1 MSDFKV
7 SAATNITDSGI
18 RKHFRKVDPWQPIF
32 EFAWNGFDAKASTV
46 NISYSLNEM
55 GGLEYLSVSD
65 DGLGIDFRKS
75 EDNFGK
81 FNESSKVGSASQH
94 GSHGRGRL
102 SFHVL
107 CNEARWYTRTEKG
120 EDAVVIVNSADLAHY
135 DVQGLSAEK
144 QHANLSSQTNGTCVE
159 LLNFVRNLPS
169 EDELAR
175 LLSIEFGWYL
185 ALNKDKKIV
194 LNTCPISIPEH
205 EISENL
211 VVADDHEFTI
221 KVIRWIEKPSS
232 EKSYTY
238 LMTPAGATVHKEL
251 SSLNNKPNFFTSVY
265 VVSNWAEEF
274 EEDKDGAL
282 SCDFNPTSKTWKAL
296 QKELNL
302 VTQRLYEDF
311 LKKFVDAQLDKFE
324 EDGIFPDYSKL
335 SAEEAGWRSGKVK
348 STIKSI
354 YLADPSIFNTL
365 QKKQKKILIRLIDR
379 LLVSNENDALL
390 DVLESTLD
398 LDEAS
403 TKKLAQQ
410 IKSIKLENII
420 STIEVIHKR
429 QVAVHQL
436 REIMNKHYLE
446 VLETPDLQKIIENN
460 TWLFGPAYETLG
472 AEEASFT
479 TIARNLRN
487 DVKGIQAVDSED
499 LDDEDSEKLELSQR
513 QPDLFL
519 ARKIPSLDSYGRPIY
534 RCVIIEIKRPSISL
548 NVKHLRQLD
557 DYAAVIK
564 KFPDFTSG
572 LMHVELIL
580 VGRKISAQDSEIES
594 RLGNHISKGDMGLVS
609 DDPRMRRYVK
619 DWYTILDEFELR
631 NNHFLEKLKV
641 ERNALELEQ
650 LSKDAL
656 LEQLQAATDQVVSIT
671 RSAV

>member
-1 MSDFKV
+1 
-7 SAATNITDSGI
+7 
-18 RKHFRKVDPWQPIF
+18 
-32 EFAWNGFDAKASTV
+32 
-46 NISYSLNEM
+46 
-55 GGLEYLSVSD
+55 
-65 DGLGIDFRKS
+65 
-75 EDNFGK
+75 
-81 FNESSKVGSASQH
+81 
-94 GSHGRGRL
+94 
-102 SFHVL
+102 
-107 CNEARWYTRTEKG
+107 
-120 EDAVVIVNSADLAHY
+120 LAHY
-135 DVQGLSAEK
+135 DVQGLSAGK
-144 QHANLSSQTNGTCVE
+144 QHASLSSQTNGTCVE
-159 LLNFVRNLPS
+159 LLNFFKNLPS
-169 EDELAR
+169 EDDLAR

-194 LNTCPISIPEH
+194 LNACPINIPEH
-205 EISENL
+205 EISEGL

-238 LMTPAGATVHKEL
+238 LMTPAGVTVHKEL

-265 VVSNWAEEF
+265 VVSDWAKEF
-274 EEDKDGAL
+274 EEDKETL
-282 SCDFNPTSKTWKAL
+282 SCVFNPTSKTWKAL
-296 QKELNL
+296 QRELNV
-302 VTQRLYEDF
+302 VTQKLYEDF

-348 STIKSI
+348 STIRSI

-410 IKSIKLENII
+410 IKSVKLENII

-436 REIMNKHYLE
+436 REIMNNHYLD

-479 TIARNLRN
+479 TIAKNLRN
-487 DVKGIQAVDSED
+487 QVKGIQSVDSED
-499 LDDEDSEKLELSQR
+499 LDEVDSDKVNLSQR

-519 ARKIPSLDSYGRPIY
+519 ARKIPSMDSYHRPIY
-534 RCVIIEIKRPSISL
+534 RCVIIEIKRPSVSL

-557 DYAAVIK
+557 DYAALIK

-572 LMHVELIL
+572 HMHVELIL
-580 VGRKISAQDSEIES
+580 IGRKISDQDSEIES

-631 NNHFLEKLKV
+631 SNYFLDKLKV

-650 LSKDAL
+650 LSKEAL
-656 LEQLQAATDQVVSIT
+656 LEQLQAASNQVVPIT